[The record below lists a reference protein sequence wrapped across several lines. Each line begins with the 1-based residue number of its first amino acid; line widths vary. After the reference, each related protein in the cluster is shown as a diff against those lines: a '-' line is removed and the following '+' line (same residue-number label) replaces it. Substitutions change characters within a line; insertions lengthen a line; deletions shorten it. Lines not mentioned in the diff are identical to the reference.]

1 MSKINIPLIIITIIS
16 TILCTPPLIKDL
28 LEIPKGTIEI
38 YASIERNQNFTLR
51 FKSNHLIGNE
61 WKLMNIDEAHLR
73 HVHPVNVDENTR
85 TVPFHKLD
93 NYPERRLDD
102 GYYDFQF
109 YTTDNLHHDISLDL
123 IFEARQF
130 GSTLTLHTYTVKVK
144 LSFYDEELE
153 KRKRNQ

>member
-16 TILCTPPLIKDL
+16 TILSTPPLIKDL

-51 FKSNHLIGNE
+51 LKSNHLIGNE

-73 HVHPVNVDENTR
+73 HVHPVNVDEKTR

-109 YTTDNLHHDISLDL
+109 RTTESLHHDLTLDL
-123 IFEARQF
+123 IFEGKQY
-130 GSTLTLHTYTVKVK
+130 GSTLSIHLYTVKLR
-144 LSFYDEELE
+144 LSFYDEEKE
-153 KRKRNQ
+153 KKNKN

>member
-51 FKSNHLIGNE
+51 LKSNHLIGNE
-61 WKLMNIDEAHLR
+61 WKLMNKDEANLR
-73 HVHPVNVDENTR
+73 HVHPVNLIGNKN

-109 YTTDNLHHDISLDL
+109 RTTESLHHDLTLDL
-123 IFEARQF
+123 IFEGKQY
-130 GSTLTLHTYTVKVK
+130 GSTLSIHLYTVKLR
-144 LSFYDEELE
+144 LSFYDEEKE
-153 KRKRNQ
+153 KKNKN

>member
-1 MSKINIPLIIITIIS
+1 MSKINTTLIFIS
-16 TILCTPPLIKDL
+16 SILSIFCSPLIKDIF
-28 LEIPKGTIEI
+28 EIPKGTMEI
-38 YASIERNQNFTLR
+38 YASIKRNQNFTVRL
-51 FKSNHLIGNE
+51 KSNHLIGNE
-61 WKLMNIDEAHLR
+61 WKLMNKDEANLR
-73 HVHPVNVDENTR
+73 HVHPVNLIGNKN

-109 YTTDNLHHDISLDL
+109 RTTESLHHDLTLDL
-123 IFEARQF
+123 IFEGKQY
-130 GSTLTLHTYTVKVK
+130 GSTLSIHLYTVKVK

>member
-51 FKSNHLIGNE
+51 LKSNHLIGNE

-73 HVHPVNVDENTR
+73 HVHPVNVDEKTR

-109 YTTDNLHHDISLDL
+109 YTSENLHHDISLDL
-123 IFEARQF
+123 IFEGKQY
-130 GSTLTLHTYTVKVK
+130 GSTLSIHLYTVKLR
-144 LSFYDEELE
+144 LSFYDEEKE
-153 KRKRNQ
+153 KKNKN

>member
-1 MSKINIPLIIITIIS
+1 MSKINTTLIFIS
-16 TILCTPPLIKDL
+16 SILSIFCSPLIKDIF
-28 LEIPKGTIEI
+28 EIPKGTMEI
-38 YASIERNQNFTLR
+38 YASIKRNQNFTIRL
-51 FKSNHLIGNE
+51 KSNHLIGNE

-73 HVHPVNVDENTR
+73 HVHPVNVDEKTR

-109 YTTDNLHHDISLDL
+109 YTSENLHHDISLDL

-130 GSTLTLHTYTVKVK
+130 GSTLTLHSYTVKVK

>member
-51 FKSNHLIGNE
+51 LKSNHLIGNE

-73 HVHPVNVDENTR
+73 HVHPVNVDEKTR

-109 YTTDNLHHDISLDL
+109 RTTESLHHDLTLDL
-123 IFEARQF
+123 IFEGKQY
-130 GSTLTLHTYTVKVK
+130 GSTLSIHLYTVKLR
-144 LSFYDEELE
+144 LSFYDEEKE
-153 KRKRNQ
+153 KKNKN